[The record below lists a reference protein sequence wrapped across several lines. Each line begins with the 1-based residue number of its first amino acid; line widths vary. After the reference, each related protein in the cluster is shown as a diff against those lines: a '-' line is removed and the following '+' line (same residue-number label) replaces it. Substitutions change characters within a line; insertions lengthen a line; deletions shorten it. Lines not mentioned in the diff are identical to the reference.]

1 MKMYHSST
9 YASEVAGTRTQEA
22 RQVETNKT
30 FDVVT
35 ELGAWLETAEETSPQ
50 AVSFWPGPLLP
61 KLVPR
66 FSGRIAQLIEFA
78 LQSTELRKRR
88 GGGEVVVRNMDKVHT
103 FNPSTGEAE
112 IGGSLGLAEKMA

>member
-1 MKMYHSST
+1 MYHSST

-78 LQSTELRKRR
+78 LQSTELRKRSGGR
-88 GGGEVVVRNMDKVHT
+88 GSSSQEYG
-103 FNPSTGEAE
+103 
-112 IGGSLGLAEKMA
+112 